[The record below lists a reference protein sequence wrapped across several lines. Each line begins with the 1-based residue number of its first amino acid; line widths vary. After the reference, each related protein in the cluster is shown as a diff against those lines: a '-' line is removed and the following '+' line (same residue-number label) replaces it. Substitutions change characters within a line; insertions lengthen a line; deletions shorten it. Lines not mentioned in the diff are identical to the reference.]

1 LLSGDR
7 LRLLH
12 DNPSLVKP
20 AYLQVDLQLLV
31 EGELLDE
38 FAVLWLLLHASRLRH
53 PLAPSANRQLRVPGF
68 AD

>member
-1 LLSGDR
+1 
-7 LRLLH
+7 
-12 DNPSLVKP
+12 VKP